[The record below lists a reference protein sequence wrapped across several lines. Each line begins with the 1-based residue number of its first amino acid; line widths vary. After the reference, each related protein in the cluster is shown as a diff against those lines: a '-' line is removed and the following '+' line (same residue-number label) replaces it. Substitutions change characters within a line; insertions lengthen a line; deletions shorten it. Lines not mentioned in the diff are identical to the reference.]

1 MMVVR
6 LTKISTQPSQGNPF
20 TCHYNFELFF
30 SLHREVRSGRLFAVM
45 SALQNNIPLTHGLF
59 GTTELDEARS
69 AAIKKTYALLSLSVV
84 TAIAGGFV
92 GSSSPVLRQFFATIP
107 GWIVA
112 MIALNAIPYMAIACR
127 HNPVMGTLALI
138 GDGLVSG
145 LVLAPVLYMAS
156 VVAPDIVPA
165 ALVLTA
171 VVFAGVTF
179 SVMLTKVQFSAP
191 RGLMIG
197 MFFAIIGV
205 IVLNMFLDMT
215 FLSMIIAGAIGIFGV
230 FILVNATS
238 QVLNNPEY
246 NEPVAGALMLF
257 AGLFNVF
264 VAILHIL
271 LAFAGRDD

>member
-1 MMVVR
+1 M
-6 LTKISTQPSQGNPF
+6 ST
-20 TCHYNFELFF
+20 
-30 SLHREVRSGRLFAVM
+30 
-45 SALQNNIPLTHGLF
+45 LQNNIPVTQGLF
-59 GTTELDEARS
+59 GTTDLDEARS

-84 TAIAGGFV
+84 SAIVGGFI
-92 GSSSPVLRQFFATIP
+92 GSSTPALVQFFASIP

-112 MIALNAIPYMAIACR
+112 MIALNAIPHMAMACR
-127 HNPVMGTLALI
+127 NNPVMGTLALI
-138 GDGLVSG
+138 GDGLVAG

-171 VVFAGVTF
+171 IVFAGVTAA
-179 SVMLTKVQFSAP
+179 VMITKVQFSAP

-205 IVLNMFLDMT
+205 IVLNMFLNIGPFGM
-215 FLSMIIAGAIGIFGV
+215 LISGAIGIFGV

-246 NEPVAGALMLF
+246 DEPVVGALMLF

-264 VAILHIL
+264 VAIIHLL

>member
-1 MMVVR
+1 MYAPSVR
-6 LTKISTQPSQGNPF
+6 LTVV
-20 TCHYNFELFF
+20 L
-30 SLHREVRSGRLFAVM
+30 
-45 SALQNNIPLTHGLF
+45 SALQNNIPLTQGLF

-69 AAIKKTYALLSLSVV
+69 AAIKKTYALLSLSVIAAV
-84 TAIAGGFV
+84 AGGFI
-92 GSSSPVLRQFFATIP
+92 GSRTPALVQFFSTWM

-112 MIALNAIPYMAIACR
+112 MIALNAIPYVAMACR

-138 GDGLVSG
+138 GDGLVAG
-145 LVLAPVLYMAS
+145 LVLAPVLFMAS

-171 VVFAGVTF
+171 IVFAGVTAA
-179 SVMLTKVQFSAP
+179 VMLTKVQFSAP
-191 RGLMIG
+191 RGLMAG

-205 IVLNMFLDMT
+205 IVLNMFLNIG
-215 FLSMIIAGAIGIFGV
+215 FLGMIIAGAIGIFGV

-246 NEPVAGALMLF
+246 DEPVAGALMLF

-264 VAILHIL
+264 VAILHL
-271 LAFAGRDD
+271 LLVFAGRDD

>member
-1 MMVVR
+1 MYAPSVR
-6 LTKISTQPSQGNPF
+6 LT
-20 TCHYNFELFF
+20 
-30 SLHREVRSGRLFAVM
+30 VVM
-45 SALQNNIPLTHGLF
+45 SALQNNIPLTQGLF

-69 AAIKKTYALLSLSVV
+69 AAIKKTYALLSLSVIAAV
-84 TAIAGGFV
+84 AGGFI
-92 GSSSPVLRQFFATIP
+92 GSRTPALVQFFSTWM

-112 MIALNAIPYMAIACR
+112 MIALNAIPYVAMACR

-138 GDGLVSG
+138 GDGLVAG
-145 LVLAPVLYMAS
+145 LVLAPVLFMAS

-171 VVFAGVTF
+171 IVFAGVTAA
-179 SVMLTKVQFSAP
+179 VMLTKVQFSAP
-191 RGLMIG
+191 RGLMAG

-205 IVLNMFLDMT
+205 IVLNMFLNIG
-215 FLSMIIAGAIGIFGV
+215 FLGMIIAGAIGIFGV

-246 NEPVAGALMLF
+246 DEPVAGSLMLF

-264 VAILHIL
+264 VAILHL
-271 LAFAGRDD
+271 LLVFAGRDD

>member
-1 MMVVR
+1 M
-6 LTKISTQPSQGNPF
+6 ST
-20 TCHYNFELFF
+20 
-30 SLHREVRSGRLFAVM
+30 
-45 SALQNNIPLTHGLF
+45 LQNNIPVTQGLF
-59 GTTELDEARS
+59 GTTDLDEARS

-84 TAIAGGFV
+84 SAIVGGFI
-92 GSSSPVLRQFFATIP
+92 GSKSPALIQFFSTWI

-112 MIALNAIPYMAIACR
+112 MVALNAIPHMAMACR
-127 HNPVMGTLALI
+127 NNPVMGTLALI
-138 GDGLVSG
+138 GDGLVAG
-145 LVLAPVLYMAS
+145 LVLAPVLYMAR

-171 VVFAGVTF
+171 IVFAGVPAA
-179 SVMLTKVQFSAP
+179 VMITKVEFSAP

-205 IVLNMFLDMT
+205 IVLNMFLNIGPFGM
-215 FLSMIIAGAIGIFGV
+215 LISGAIGIFGV

-246 NEPVAGALMLF
+246 DEPVVGALMLF

-264 VAILHIL
+264 VAIIHLL

>member
-1 MMVVR
+1 MPPSVR
-6 LTKISTQPSQGNPF
+6 LT
-20 TCHYNFELFF
+20 
-30 SLHREVRSGRLFAVM
+30 VVM
-45 SALQNNIPLTHGLF
+45 SALQNNIPLTQGLF

-69 AAIKKTYALLSLSVV
+69 AAIKKTYALLSLSVIAAV
-84 TAIAGGFV
+84 AGGFI
-92 GSSSPVLRQFFATIP
+92 GSRTPALVQFFSTWM

-112 MIALNAIPYMAIACR
+112 MISLNAIPYVAMACR

-138 GDGLVSG
+138 GDGLVAG
-145 LVLAPVLYMAS
+145 LVLAPVLFMAS

-171 VVFAGVTF
+171 IVFAGVTAA
-179 SVMLTKVQFSAP
+179 VMLTKVQFSAP
-191 RGLMIG
+191 RGLMAG

-205 IVLNMFLDMT
+205 IVLNMFLNIG
-215 FLSMIIAGAIGIFGV
+215 FLGMIIAGAIGIFGV

-246 NEPVAGALMLF
+246 DEPVAGSLMLF

-264 VAILHIL
+264 VAILHL
-271 LAFAGRDD
+271 LLVFAGRDD

>member
-1 MMVVR
+1 MYAPSVR
-6 LTKISTQPSQGNPF
+6 LT
-20 TCHYNFELFF
+20 
-30 SLHREVRSGRLFAVM
+30 VVM
-45 SALQNNIPLTHGLF
+45 SALQNNIPLTQGLF

-69 AAIKKTYALLSLSVV
+69 AAIKKTYALLSLSVIAAV
-84 TAIAGGFV
+84 AGGFI
-92 GSSSPVLRQFFATIP
+92 GSRTPALVQFFSTWM

-112 MIALNAIPYMAIACR
+112 MIALNAIPYVAMACR

-138 GDGLVSG
+138 GDGLVAG
-145 LVLAPVLYMAS
+145 LVLAPVLFMAS

-171 VVFAGVTF
+171 IVFAGVTAA
-179 SVMLTKVQFSAP
+179 VMLTKVQFSAP
-191 RGLMIG
+191 RGLMAG

-205 IVLNMFLDMT
+205 IVLNMFLNIG
-215 FLSMIIAGAIGIFGV
+215 FLGMIIAGAIGIFGV

-246 NEPVAGALMLF
+246 DEPVAGALMLF

-264 VAILHIL
+264 VAILHL
-271 LAFAGRDD
+271 LLVFAGRDD

>member
-1 MMVVR
+1 M
-6 LTKISTQPSQGNPF
+6 ST
-20 TCHYNFELFF
+20 
-30 SLHREVRSGRLFAVM
+30 
-45 SALQNNIPLTHGLF
+45 LQNKIPVTQGLF
-59 GTTELDEARS
+59 GTTDLDEARS

-84 TAIAGGFV
+84 SAIVGGFI
-92 GSSSPVLRQFFATIP
+92 GSKSPTLIQFFSTWI

-112 MIALNAIPYMAIACR
+112 MVALNAIPHMAMACR
-127 HNPVMGTLALI
+127 NNPVMGTLALI
-138 GDGLVSG
+138 GDGLVAG

-171 VVFAGVTF
+171 IVFAGVTAA
-179 SVMLTKVQFSAP
+179 VMITKVQFSAP

-205 IVLNMFLDMT
+205 IVLNMFLNIGPFGM
-215 FLSMIIAGAIGIFGV
+215 LISGAIGIFGV

-246 NEPVAGALMLF
+246 DEPVVGALMLF

-264 VAILHIL
+264 VAIIHLL

>member
-1 MMVVR
+1 
-6 LTKISTQPSQGNPF
+6 
-20 TCHYNFELFF
+20 
-30 SLHREVRSGRLFAVM
+30 
-45 SALQNNIPLTHGLF
+45 
-59 GTTELDEARS
+59 
-69 AAIKKTYALLSLSVV
+69 
-84 TAIAGGFV
+84 
-92 GSSSPVLRQFFATIP
+92 
-107 GWIVA
+107 
-112 MIALNAIPYMAIACR
+112 
-127 HNPVMGTLALI
+127 
-138 GDGLVSG
+138 
-145 LVLAPVLYMAS
+145 MAS

-165 ALVLTA
+165 ALILTA
-171 VVFAGVTF
+171 IVFAGVTF
-179 SVMLTKVQFSAP
+179 TVMITKAQFSAP
-191 RGLMIG
+191 RGLMTG

>member
-1 MMVVR
+1 MPPSVR
-6 LTKISTQPSQGNPF
+6 LT
-20 TCHYNFELFF
+20 
-30 SLHREVRSGRLFAVM
+30 VVM
-45 SALQNNIPLTHGLF
+45 SALQNNIPLTQGLF

-69 AAIKKTYALLSLSVV
+69 AAIKKTYALLSLSVIAAV
-84 TAIAGGFV
+84 AGGFI
-92 GSSSPVLRQFFATIP
+92 GSRTPALVQFFSTWM

-112 MIALNAIPYMAIACR
+112 MISFNAIPYVAMACR

-138 GDGLVSG
+138 GDGLVAG
-145 LVLAPVLYMAS
+145 LVLAPVLFMAS

-171 VVFAGVTF
+171 IVFAGGTAA
-179 SVMLTKVQFSAP
+179 VMLTKVQFSAP
-191 RGLMIG
+191 RGLMAG

-205 IVLNMFLDMT
+205 IVLNMFLNIG
-215 FLSMIIAGAIGIFGV
+215 FLGMIIAGAIGIFGV

-246 NEPVAGALMLF
+246 DEPVAGSLMLF

-264 VAILHIL
+264 VAILHL
-271 LAFAGRDD
+271 LLVFAGRDD

>member
-1 MMVVR
+1 M
-6 LTKISTQPSQGNPF
+6 ST
-20 TCHYNFELFF
+20 
-30 SLHREVRSGRLFAVM
+30 
-45 SALQNNIPLTHGLF
+45 LQNNIPVTQGLF
-59 GTTELDEARS
+59 GTTDLDETRS

-84 TAIAGGFV
+84 SAIVGGFI
-92 GSSSPVLRQFFATIP
+92 GSSTPALVQFFASIP

-112 MIALNAIPYMAIACR
+112 MIALNAIPHMAMAWR
-127 HNPVMGTLALI
+127 NNPVMGTLALI
-138 GDGLVSG
+138 GNGLVAG
-145 LVLAPVLYMAS
+145 LVLAPVLYMAN

-171 VVFAGVTF
+171 IVFAGVTAA
-179 SVMLTKVQFSAP
+179 VMITKVQFSAP

-197 MFFAIIGV
+197 MFFAVIGV
-205 IVLNMFLDMT
+205 MVLNMFLNMT
-215 FLSMIIAGAIGIFGV
+215 LLSMLISGAIGIFGV

-246 NEPVAGALMLF
+246 HEPVAGALMLF

-264 VAILHIL
+264 VAIIHLL

>member
-1 MMVVR
+1 M
-6 LTKISTQPSQGNPF
+6 ST
-20 TCHYNFELFF
+20 
-30 SLHREVRSGRLFAVM
+30 
-45 SALQNNIPLTHGLF
+45 LQNNIPVTQGLF
-59 GTTELDEARS
+59 GTTDLDEARS

-84 TAIAGGFV
+84 SAIVGGFI
-92 GSSSPVLRQFFATIP
+92 GSSSPALVQFFASIP

-138 GDGLVSG
+138 GDGLVAG
-145 LVLAPVLYMAS
+145 LVLAPVLYMAN

-171 VVFAGVTF
+171 IVFAGVTAT
-179 SVMLTKVQFSAP
+179 VMITQVRFSAP
-191 RGLMIG
+191 RGLATG
-197 MFFAIIGV
+197 MFVAILGV
-205 IVLNMFLDMT
+205 LILNMFLNMT
-215 FLSMIIAGAIGIFGV
+215 FLSMLIAGAIGIFGV
-230 FILVNATS
+230 FVLVNATS

-246 NEPVAGALMLF
+246 HEPVAGALMLF

-264 VAILHIL
+264 VAILHLL

>member
-1 MMVVR
+1 M
-6 LTKISTQPSQGNPF
+6 ST
-20 TCHYNFELFF
+20 
-30 SLHREVRSGRLFAVM
+30 
-45 SALQNNIPLTHGLF
+45 LQNNIPVTQGLF
-59 GTTELDEARS
+59 GTTDLDEARS

-84 TAIAGGFV
+84 SAIVGGFI
-92 GSSSPVLRQFFATIP
+92 GSKSPALIQFFSTWI

-112 MIALNAIPYMAIACR
+112 MVALNAIPHMAMASR
-127 HNPVMGTLALI
+127 NNPVMGTLALI
-138 GDGLVSG
+138 GDGLVAG

-171 VVFAGVTF
+171 IVFAGVTAA
-179 SVMLTKVQFSAP
+179 VMITKVQFSAP

-205 IVLNMFLDMT
+205 IVLNMFLNIGPFGM
-215 FLSMIIAGAIGIFGV
+215 LISGAIGIFGV

-246 NEPVAGALMLF
+246 DEPVVGALMLF

-264 VAILHIL
+264 VAIIHLL

>member
-1 MMVVR
+1 MYAPSVR
-6 LTKISTQPSQGNPF
+6 LT
-20 TCHYNFELFF
+20 
-30 SLHREVRSGRLFAVM
+30 AVM
-45 SALQNNIPLTHGLF
+45 SALQNNIPLTQGLF

-69 AAIKKTYALLSLSVV
+69 AAIKKTYALLSLSVIAAV
-84 TAIAGGFV
+84 AGGFI
-92 GSSSPVLRQFFATIP
+92 GSRTPVLVQFFSTWM

-112 MIALNAIPYMAIACR
+112 MIALNAIPYVAMACR

-138 GDGLVSG
+138 GDGLVAG
-145 LVLAPVLYMAS
+145 LVLAPVLFMAN

-171 VVFAGVTF
+171 IVFAGVT
-179 SVMLTKVQFSAP
+179 SAVMLTKVQFSAP
-191 RGLMIG
+191 RGLMAG

-205 IVLNMFLDMT
+205 IVLNMFLNIG
-215 FLSMIIAGAIGIFGV
+215 FLGMIIAGAIGIFGV

-246 NEPVAGALMLF
+246 DEPVAGALMLF

-264 VAILHIL
+264 VAILHL
-271 LAFAGRDD
+271 LLVFAGRDD

>member
-1 MMVVR
+1 M
-6 LTKISTQPSQGNPF
+6 ST
-20 TCHYNFELFF
+20 
-30 SLHREVRSGRLFAVM
+30 
-45 SALQNNIPLTHGLF
+45 LQNNISVTQGLF
-59 GTTELDEARS
+59 GTTDLDEARS

-84 TAIAGGFV
+84 SAIVGGFI
-92 GSSSPVLRQFFATIP
+92 GSSTPALVQFFASIP

-112 MIALNAIPYMAIACR
+112 MIALNAIPHMAMACR
-127 HNPVMGTLALI
+127 NNPVMGTLALI
-138 GDGLVSG
+138 GDGLVAG
-145 LVLAPVLYMAS
+145 LVLAPVLFMAS
-156 VVAPDIVPA
+156 VVAKDIVPA

-171 VVFAGVTF
+171 IVFAGVTAA
-179 SVMLTKVQFSAP
+179 VMITKVQFSAP

-205 IVLNMFLDMT
+205 IVLNMFLKIGPLGM
-215 FLSMIIAGAIGIFGV
+215 LISGAIGIFGV

-246 NEPVAGALMLF
+246 DEPVVGALMLF

-264 VAILHIL
+264 VAIIHLL

>member
-1 MMVVR
+1 M
-6 LTKISTQPSQGNPF
+6 ST
-20 TCHYNFELFF
+20 
-30 SLHREVRSGRLFAVM
+30 
-45 SALQNNIPLTHGLF
+45 LQNNIPVTQGLF
-59 GTTELDEARS
+59 GTTDLDEAHS

-84 TAIAGGFV
+84 SAIVGGFI
-92 GSSSPVLRQFFATIP
+92 GSKSPTLIQFFSTWI

-112 MIALNAIPYMAIACR
+112 MVALNAIPHMAMASR
-127 HNPVMGTLALI
+127 NNPVMGTLALI
-138 GDGLVSG
+138 GDGLVAG

-171 VVFAGVTF
+171 IVFAGVTAA
-179 SVMLTKVQFSAP
+179 VMITKVQFSAP

-205 IVLNMFLDMT
+205 IVLNMFLNIGPFGM
-215 FLSMIIAGAIGIFGV
+215 LISGAIGIFGV

-246 NEPVAGALMLF
+246 DEPVVGALMLF

-264 VAILHIL
+264 VAIIHLL

>member
-1 MMVVR
+1 MPPSVR
-6 LTKISTQPSQGNPF
+6 LT
-20 TCHYNFELFF
+20 
-30 SLHREVRSGRLFAVM
+30 AVM
-45 SALQNNIPLTHGLF
+45 SALQNNIPLTQGLF

-69 AAIKKTYALLSLSVV
+69 AAIKKTYALLSLSVIAAV
-84 TAIAGGFV
+84 AGGFI
-92 GSSSPVLRQFFATIP
+92 GSRTPALVQFFSTWM

-112 MIALNAIPYMAIACR
+112 MIALNAIPYVAMACR

-138 GDGLVSG
+138 GDGLVAG
-145 LVLAPVLYMAS
+145 LVLAPVLFMAS

-171 VVFAGVTF
+171 IVFAGVTAA
-179 SVMLTKVQFSAP
+179 VMLTKVQFSAP
-191 RGLMIG
+191 RGLMAG

-205 IVLNMFLDMT
+205 IVLNMFLNIG
-215 FLSMIIAGAIGIFGV
+215 FLGMIITGAIGIFGV

-246 NEPVAGALMLF
+246 DEPVAGALMLF

-264 VAILHIL
+264 VAILHL
-271 LAFAGRDD
+271 LLVFAGRDD

>member
-1 MMVVR
+1 
-6 LTKISTQPSQGNPF
+6 
-20 TCHYNFELFF
+20 
-30 SLHREVRSGRLFAVM
+30 M
-45 SALQNNIPLTHGLF
+45 SALQNNIPLTQGLF

-69 AAIKKTYALLSLSVV
+69 AAIKKTYALLSLSVIAAV
-84 TAIAGGFV
+84 AGGFI
-92 GSSSPVLRQFFATIP
+92 GSRTPALVQFFSTWM

-112 MIALNAIPYMAIACR
+112 MIALNAIPYVAMACR

-138 GDGLVSG
+138 GDGLVAG
-145 LVLAPVLYMAS
+145 LVLAPVLFMAS

-171 VVFAGVTF
+171 IVFAGVTAA
-179 SVMLTKVQFSAP
+179 VMLTKVQFSAP
-191 RGLMIG
+191 RGLMAG

-205 IVLNMFLDMT
+205 IVLNMFLNIG
-215 FLSMIIAGAIGIFGV
+215 FLGMIIAGAIGIFGV

-246 NEPVAGALMLF
+246 DEPVAGSLMLF

-264 VAILHIL
+264 VAILHL
-271 LAFAGRDD
+271 LLVFAGRDD

>member
-1 MMVVR
+1 M
-6 LTKISTQPSQGNPF
+6 ST
-20 TCHYNFELFF
+20 
-30 SLHREVRSGRLFAVM
+30 
-45 SALQNNIPLTHGLF
+45 LQNNIPVTQGLF
-59 GTTELDEARS
+59 GTTDLDEARS

-84 TAIAGGFV
+84 SAVVGGFI
-92 GSSSPVLRQFFATIP
+92 GSKSPTLIQFFSTWI

-112 MIALNAIPYMAIACR
+112 MVALNAIPHMAMACR
-127 HNPVMGTLALI
+127 NNPVMGTLALI
-138 GDGLVSG
+138 GDGLVAG

-171 VVFAGVTF
+171 IVFAGVTAA
-179 SVMLTKVQFSAP
+179 VMITKVQFSAP

-205 IVLNMFLDMT
+205 IVLNMFLNIGPFGM
-215 FLSMIIAGAIGIFGV
+215 LISGAIGIFGV

-246 NEPVAGALMLF
+246 DEPVVGALMLF

-264 VAILHIL
+264 VAIIHL
-271 LAFAGRDD
+271 LLIFTGRDD